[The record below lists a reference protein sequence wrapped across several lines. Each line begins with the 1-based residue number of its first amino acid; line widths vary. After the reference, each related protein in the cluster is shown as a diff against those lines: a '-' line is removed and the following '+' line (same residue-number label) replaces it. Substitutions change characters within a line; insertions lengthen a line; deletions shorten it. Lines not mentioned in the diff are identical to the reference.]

1 MKIPPPELEE
11 AMEMSDA
18 DPLAAAK
25 VLSIAAKYFRRG
37 EALPSFLAYFLAD
50 AIDSAM
56 EKAPSARGSELLL
69 NLKLKARNRR
79 PAAVNL
85 IAMGEDL
92 EKLIENKIPILE
104 AAETVAE
111 RYGISD
117 STVKRKY
124 KDYLNWKAFELEEK
138 HKSAESMWEEDNFQ
152 NNKT

>member
-1 MKIPPPELEE
+1 
-11 AMEMSDA
+11 
-18 DPLAAAK
+18 
-25 VLSIAAKYFRRG
+25 
-37 EALPSFLAYFLAD
+37 
-50 AIDSAM
+50 
-56 EKAPSARGSELLL
+56 
-69 NLKLKARNRR
+69 
-79 PAAVNL
+79 
-85 IAMGEDL
+85 MGEDL